1 MSESLIKLPP
11 PELKG
16 RKSLEEIIAAR
27 RSVRR
32 YQADPLSL
40 SQLSQLLWSAQGIT
54 AAGRFRAIPS
64 AGATFPL
71 EVYVLAGEQT
81 VENLSAGIYYYEVNS
96 HALSLHL
103 AGDFRADLAEA
114 ALGQSFLAICP
125 VNLVICALFTKTTRR
140 YGERGKMYVHI
151 EAGHLGQNI
160 ALQAVALGLATVM
173 VGAFDNDQVSKVLA
187 LKEQI
192 KPIYIIPVGKPA

>member
-1 MSESLIKLPP
+1 MPESLFKLPP

-16 RKSLEEIIAAR
+16 SKSVEEAIVAR
-27 RSVRR
+27 RSARR
-32 YQADPLSL
+32 YKSDSLSL

-54 AAGRFRAIPS
+54 AAGRFRATPS

-71 EVYVLAGEQT
+71 EVYVLTGEQT
-81 VENLSAGIYYYEVNS
+81 VKELSAGIYHYEVNS

-114 ALGQSFLAICP
+114 ALGQSFLSICP
-125 VNLVICALFTKTTRR
+125 VDLVICALFPRTTRR
-140 YGERGKMYVHI
+140 YGERGEMYVHI
-151 EAGHLGQNI
+151 EAGHLGQNV

-173 VGAFDNDQVSKVLA
+173 VGAFDNDAVSTVLA

-192 KPIYIIPVGKPA
+192 RPVYIIPAGKPD

>member
-16 RKSLEEIIAAR
+16 RKSVEEAIVAR

-32 YQADPLSL
+32 YKADPLSL

-64 AGATFPL
+64 AGATFPI
-71 EVYVLAGEQT
+71 EVYALIGAKT
-81 VENLSAGIYYYEVNS
+81 VENLSAGIYHYEVNS
-96 HALSLHL
+96 HALSRHL
-103 AGDFRADLAEA
+103 AGDFRPDLAEA

-125 VNLVICALFTKTTRR
+125 VDLVICALFPRTTHR
-140 YGERGKMYVHI
+140 YGERGEMYVHM
-151 EAGHLGQNI
+151 EAGHLGQNV
-160 ALQAVALGLATVM
+160 ALQAMALGLATVM
-173 VGAFDNDQVSKVLA
+173 VGAFDDDEVSKVLA
-187 LKEQI
+187 LKEQS